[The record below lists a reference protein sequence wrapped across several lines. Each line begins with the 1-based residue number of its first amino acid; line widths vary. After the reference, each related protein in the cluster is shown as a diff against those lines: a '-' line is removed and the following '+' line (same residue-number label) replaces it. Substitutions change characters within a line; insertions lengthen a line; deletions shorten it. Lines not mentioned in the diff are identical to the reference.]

1 MNNID
6 FSIAAPAADQKQLLR
21 QAINEISSLQSHLGS
36 GSDDFSNSPDTHP
49 QQVLSKIMDD
59 AVLLPNL
66 PVLHKITDDG
76 FVQHHYNLPIDIQQS
91 LERNNFYWLQ
101 IPVGVFA
108 KENWSYSRIEV
119 GVVMD
124 TVPGQDIPRAFR
136 ILPDKEFQQLF
147 ELTAEGDLGLDANFN
162 FSGKTAQ
169 YNFELKGNELQ
180 MQAGAA
186 AHADLKNKLVYGPL
200 SFKIR
205 KALIDYAGKN
215 TSTIRWVLD
224 DTQKIRDGFDL
235 VGIIQVPKT
244 YANLNIAAEVRARR
258 TLSDMP
264 DLLGL
269 FQSLSQTVK
278 NFFKT
283 GCPTRDSKQ
292 WNLSAF
298 L

>member
-6 FSIAAPAADQKQLLR
+6 FSIAAPAADQKQVLQ
-21 QAINEISSLQSHLGS
+21 QAINEINALEAHLGDGDAFKGKADS
-36 GSDDFSNSPDTHP
+36 HP
-49 QQVLSKIMDD
+49 QQILQKIMDD
-59 AVLLPNL
+59 AVLLPDL
-66 PVLHKITDDG
+66 PVMHKITDDA
-76 FVQHHYNLPIDIQQS
+76 FVQTSHNLPIDIQQT
-91 LERNNFYWLQ
+91 LEKNNFYWLQ
-101 IPVGVFA
+101 IPVGVFTR
-108 KENWSYSRIEV
+108 ENWSYSRIEV
-119 GVVMD
+119 GLVMD
-124 TVPGQDIPRAFR
+124 AVPGQDIPRAFR

-147 ELTAEGDLGLDANFN
+147 ELSAEGDVGLDANFN

-169 YNFELKGNELQ
+169 YNFEFKGNELQ

-215 TSTIRWVLD
+215 TSMVRWVLD

-244 YANLNIAAEVRARR
+244 YTNFQVAAEVRARR
-258 TLSDMP
+258 TLSDLP
-264 DLLGL
+264 DLLGF

-292 WNLSAF
+292 WNLSSF

>member
-1 MNNID
+1 MKDID
-6 FSIAAPAADQKQLLR
+6 FSIAPPPAEKKELLQ
-21 QAINEISSLQSHLGS
+21 QAINEIKYLGTHLGD
-36 GSDDFSNSPDTHP
+36 GDTP
-49 QQVLSKIMDD
+49 VDTKSVQVLQKIMDD
-59 AVLLPNL
+59 AVLLPDL
-66 PVLHKITDDG
+66 PVLHKITDDQ
-76 FVQHHYNLPIDIQQS
+76 FIQSSYNLPVDIQQT
-91 LERNNFYWLQ
+91 LDKNDFYWLQ

-108 KENWSYSRIEV
+108 KESWSYSRIEV
-119 GVVMD
+119 GVVMES
-124 TVPGQDIPRAFR
+124 VPGEDIPRAFR

-147 ELTAEGDLGLDANFN
+147 EFSAEGDVGLDANFN

-169 YNFELKGNELQ
+169 YNFEFKGNELQ

-215 TSTIRWVLD
+215 TNMIRWVLD
-224 DTQKIRDGFDL
+224 DTQKIQDGFDL
-235 VGIIQVPKT
+235 VGIIQVPKS
-244 YANLNIAAEVRARR
+244 YANFNIAAEVRARR

-269 FQSLSQTVK
+269 FQSLSQTIK

-283 GCPTRDSKQ
+283 GCPTRDAKQ
-292 WNLSAF
+292 WNLSAY